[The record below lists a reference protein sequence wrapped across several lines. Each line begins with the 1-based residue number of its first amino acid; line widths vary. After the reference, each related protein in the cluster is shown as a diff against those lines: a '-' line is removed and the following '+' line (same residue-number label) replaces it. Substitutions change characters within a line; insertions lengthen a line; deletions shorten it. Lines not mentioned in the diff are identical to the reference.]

1 MESVSKSEKLF
12 LSFFILSI
20 SLLEVLSFGTLRFLN
35 LQLLIRQCFLLSEP
49 QVKLL
54 LLPLNLVITFGF
66 KFSPNLLLSNLR
78 FPLEHAH
85 PLGQSHRFLINE
97 LLLLALV
104 AQCQLTLDVLLCAL
118 NRELIIRFEFL

>member
-1 MESVSKSEKLF
+1 MESVSKREKLF

-20 SLLEVLSFGTLRFLN
+20 SLLELLSFGTLRFLN
-35 LQLLIRQCFLLSEP
+35 LQLLIRQCFLLSKP

-54 LLPLNLVITFGF
+54 LLPLNLVITFGL

>member
-49 QVKLL
+49 QIKLL

-85 PLGQSHRFLINE
+85 PLGQPHRFLINE

-118 NRELIIRFEFL
+118 NRELIVRFEFL